1 MTRTSRKVQ
10 KMDPVFVFFRVR
22 FRAFWPEKRLFLP
35 REIKRTQKWGLQD
48 SCKNYLLWKRLFWAH
63 LLWKS
68 AKTSKKC
75 PKTRNSRI
83 STIWAKLSQ
92 SGGSPRR
99 SCLGRPNF
107 VKKWLIFLYLEN
119 LVFVEGSF
127 FWRFFGFQKDL
138 FFWWLFY
145 KRNIFCCIVDVINFI
160 FFFIFFFLF
169 FFKKNRTL

>member
-22 FRAFWPEKRLFLP
+22 FRAFWPEKHLSFTW
-35 REIKRTQKWGLQD
+35 EIKRTQKWGLQD

-83 STIWAKLSQ
+83 STIWTVSADSEVL
-92 SGGSPRR
+92 PRR

-127 FWRFFGFQKDL
+127 FWPFFGFQKDL
-138 FFWWLFY
+138 FFRVFFIKEIFFFILF
-145 KRNIFCCIVDVINFI
+145 FFI
-160 FFFIFFFLF
+160 YFFIFFFYF
-169 FFKKNRTL
+169 FFTKNRTL